1 MSDATPSTPEIVTP
15 ATATSPAV
23 ELDAP
28 PTPEVQVENPVPDNI
43 DALYQSTARFTRQG
57 WNYILAF
64 KDDMN
69 AVAYRR
75 FRMVFQCNEAVNAT
89 ELKQALEAES
99 VAAVQQKGDVL
110 STYTTL
116 AKLQKV
122 VKNAGLKTVELTLMD

>member
-1 MSDATPSTPEIVTP
+1 MSDVTP
-15 ATATSPAV
+15 T
-23 ELDAP
+23 
-28 PTPEVQVENPVPDNI
+28 PTPELNETPTPEAAVVEVAVESPIPDNI
-43 DALYQSTARFTRQG
+43 DALYQSTARFSRQG

-75 FRMVFQCNEAVNAT
+75 FHMVLQCTDAVKAT
-89 ELKQALEAES
+89 ELKQSLEAES
-99 VAAVQQKGDVL
+99 VPAVQQKGDVL

-122 VKNAGLKTVELTLMD
+122 VKQAGLQNVELTLMD

>member
-1 MSDATPSTPEIVTP
+1 MTETLPNTETVTTLSPETDI
-15 ATATSPAV
+15 
-23 ELDAP
+23 
-28 PTPEVQVENPVPDNI
+28 ENPVPANI

-57 WNYILAF
+57 WNHVLAF

-75 FRMVFQCNEAVNAT
+75 FHMVFHCIDETKAT

-99 VAAVQQKGDVL
+99 VPAVQQHNTTL
-110 STYTTL
+110 STCSTL

-122 VKNAGLKTVELTLMD
+122 VKHPGLKTVELTLMD